1 MAEESVLPAG
11 SPVPDEIVRSIQIH
25 ARAETVFGVVSEPGW
40 FINDGE
46 YREHKI
52 IRQGSIVRVIDPV
65 HGSFQI
71 SIEKREPPNR
81 LMFRWLGGGLGEI
94 SDAPNNTV
102 DFIIDPAGSPH
113 VDLVQLTVK
122 ERGFARIDVDEALR
136 RRNYEENYRGWV
148 EQLELARGLA
158 EKKNGE
164 KKKPAKEDGET
175 KDAEAENTG
184 TGE

>member
-25 ARAETVFGVVSEPGW
+25 ARAETVFKVVSEPGW

-52 IRQGSIVRVIDPV
+52 VRQGSIVRVVDPV

-71 SIEKREPPNR
+71 SIETREPPNR
-81 LMFRWLGGGLGEI
+81 LKFRWLGGGLGEI

-102 DFIIDPAGSPH
+102 EFIIDPAGSPH
-113 VDLVQLTVK
+113 IDLVQLTVK

-136 RRNYEENYRGWV
+136 RRNYEENSRGWV
-148 EQLELARGLA
+148 QQLEVARGLA
-158 EKKNGE
+158 EKKKAE
-164 KKKPAKEDGET
+164 R
-175 KDAEAENTG
+175 KDAEEKEVETN
-184 TGE
+184 E